1 MANILIVDDEELAR
15 FTLQEILEAGGHVV
29 SFACN
34 GVEGL
39 KMAIAGGVDL
49 VVTDIIMPDKE
60 GVEMIKDLKAHSP
73 DLPIIAISGGGRTRN
88 LNFLEIAQH
97 FGADAVLAK
106 PFTPAAIQG
115 VVASLLPPPNAT

>member
-1 MANILIVDDEELAR
+1 MAKILIVDDEELAR
-15 FTLQEILEAGGHVV
+15 FALQEILEADGHVISV
-29 SFACN
+29 ARN

-39 KMAIAGGVDL
+39 NMALRGDMDL

-60 GVEMIKDLKAHSP
+60 GVEMIKDLKARLP
-73 DLPIIAISGGGRTRN
+73 DLPVIAISGGGRTRN

-106 PFTPAAIQG
+106 PFTPDALQG
-115 VVASLLPPPNAT
+115 VVASLLQRPSTT